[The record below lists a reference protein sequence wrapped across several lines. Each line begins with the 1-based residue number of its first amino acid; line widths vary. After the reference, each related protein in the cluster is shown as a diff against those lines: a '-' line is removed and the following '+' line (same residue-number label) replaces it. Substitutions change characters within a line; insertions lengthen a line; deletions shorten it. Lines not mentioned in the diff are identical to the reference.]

1 MDMDN
6 AAMFLSWSILTMLGS
21 IAIVLGIVVINH
33 ILHTYWKPV
42 RIFTPDS
49 WSGFNPP
56 TRYIPESE
64 VPGKIEPEIEKTPV
78 VRVADTKQF
87 INFFYFRHRNNY

>member
-6 AAMFLSWSILTMLGS
+6 AAMFLSWSILTMLGL
-21 IAIVLGIVVINH
+21 ICIVVGLVVINH
-33 ILHTYWKPV
+33 IMHQYWKPV

-56 TRYIPESE
+56 ERFVQESQ
-64 VPGKIEPEIEKTPV
+64 VHGKIEPEIEKTTV
-78 VRVADTKQF
+78 VRVADTK
-87 INFFYFRHRNNY
+87 